1 MDLPG
6 KSKRAVANLVE
17 IWTSP
22 VPACEIQSLNHYRP
36 QVHTAWHIAATYFF
50 RSWRK
55 EFHIVVNVSPT
66 FQQVFFF
73 NYQFSELHSQAK
85 KHAKCGFVSP
95 CLITILNQHLR
106 NLNVQFHLLYLWTE
120 SEPKCKAWLIS
131 LENFFKMT
139 NMKIASIS
147 WLQRKA
153 GYLFYS
159 VHTLKGW
166 IIQMF
171 DYKLPFGCSSCSV
184 WQQSPARS
192 LGIKNNG
199 HRLSVCSLL

>member
-131 LENFFKMT
+131 LENFFQDDQHE
-139 NMKIASIS
+139 NWFNFLASAKCRIPLLQCTYPEGVNHLNV
-147 WLQRKA
+147 WLQIALR
-153 GYLFYS
+153 LFFLFS
-159 VHTLKGW
+159 VTTIACQITRDKE
-166 IIQMF
+166 
-171 DYKLPFGCSSCSV
+171 
-184 WQQSPARS
+184 
-192 LGIKNNG
+192 
-199 HRLSVCSLL
+199 

>member
-66 FQQVFFF
+66 FQQVFFSIINLV
-73 NYQFSELHSQAK
+73 NYIPKQKNTLMWICQSLLDNHSEPAPEKSERPISPFVPLNWVRAKVQGLTHFSGKLFSRWPTWKLVQFPGFSEMQDPSSTVYIPWRGESPKRLTTNCPSVVLPVQCDNNRLPDHS
-85 KHAKCGFVSP
+85 G
-95 CLITILNQHLR
+95 
-106 NLNVQFHLLYLWTE
+106 
-120 SEPKCKAWLIS
+120 
-131 LENFFKMT
+131 
-139 NMKIASIS
+139 
-147 WLQRKA
+147 
-153 GYLFYS
+153 
-159 VHTLKGW
+159 
-166 IIQMF
+166 
-171 DYKLPFGCSSCSV
+171 
-184 WQQSPARS
+184 
-192 LGIKNNG
+192 
-199 HRLSVCSLL
+199 